1 MRKSNLKSSLVS
13 IYIGIVIGLVLGLA
27 IIAVDILYES
37 VSCGKQFAIESVE
50 AVADLKV
57 DMEAEQERLDIQEQQ
72 RANVEANNKAY
83 AEQIEVLARC
93 VEAEAGNQTLDV
105 KRAVVAVIMNRVDDE
120 DWPDSISEVISDPY
134 EFATYWNGRMN
145 EVTPSED
152 TYEAIQME
160 METRSYPGLYYFDM
174 DKYLLYGTPYKQM
187 GDLYFSTK

>member
-13 IYIGIVIGLVLGLA
+13 ICIGIVIGLVLGLA

-37 VSCGKQFAIESVE
+37 VSCGKQFAIESAE

-174 DKYLLYGTPYKQM
+174 DKYLLYGTPYKKM